1 MRPRLSF
8 VRHGAAVLACA
19 LLPACGHLGAGKVA
33 PPQHVDMDPG
43 ALREFQEEVEEYVEL
58 HQDLLKRVPNVS
70 DSATA
75 AEMDAHRKKMADAI
89 RAERRSAKQGDIF
102 EPRVAAAFVAA
113 IRKEL
118 AGPEGAAMLQEI
130 RAGNPRVEGTP
141 RQNDPS
147 REDTRNVALA
157 INLAYPDGAPSSS
170 VPSSLLLALPRLPEQ
185 VKYGFI
191 GRALVLR
198 ETEADL
204 ILDFVR
210 DVVPDPGLPR

>member
-1 MRPRLSF
+1 MRRARSSVPRGF
-8 VRHGAAVLACA
+8 VVLACA
-19 LLPACGHLGAGKVA
+19 VLAACSHFGGGRVA
-33 PPQHVDMDPG
+33 PAQHVDMDPA
-43 ALREFQEEVEEYVEL
+43 ALREFQDEVEEYVEL

-70 DSATA
+70 ESATA

-89 RAERRSAKQGDIF
+89 RAERRHAKQGDIF

-118 AGPEGAAMLQEI
+118 SGPQGPGMMQEI

-141 RQNDPS
+141 RQSDPS

-170 VPSSLLLALPRLPEQ
+170 VPSSLLLVLPRLPEQ

>member
-1 MRPRLSF
+1 MRRMRTFL
-8 VRHGAAVLACA
+8 GCGLALIACA
-19 LLPACGHLGAGKVA
+19 TLPACGHLRGGSIA
-33 PPQHVDMDPG
+33 PPQDVDMDPEV
-43 ALREFQEEVEEYVEL
+43 LRKFQHEVEEYVEL
-58 HQDLLKRVPNVS
+58 HQELLKRVPNVS
-70 DSATA
+70 ASATA

-89 RAERRSAKQGDIF
+89 RAERRDAKQGDIF
-102 EPRVAAAFVAA
+102 KPRVAAAFVET

-118 AGPEGAAMLQEI
+118 AGPHGAAMLNEI

-141 RQNDPS
+141 RQSDPS

-170 VPSSLLLALPRLPEQ
+170 VPSSLLLVLPRLPEQ

-191 GRALVLR
+191 GRALILR

-204 ILDFVR
+204 VLDFIR
-210 DVVPDPGLPR
+210 DVVPDSRLPR